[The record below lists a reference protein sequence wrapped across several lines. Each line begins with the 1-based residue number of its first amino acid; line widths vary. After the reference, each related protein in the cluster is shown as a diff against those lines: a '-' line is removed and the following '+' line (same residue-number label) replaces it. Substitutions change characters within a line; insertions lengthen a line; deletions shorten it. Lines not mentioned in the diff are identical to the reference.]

1 MPGPKRHVRLA
12 KTSRMCMF
20 PTRKNRG
27 LEITVT
33 RRLNKLRFWLM
44 MALAAPAMA
53 GCASRPDP
61 ALKLVSAV
69 PEGASNVKLLVATTR
84 RQSADPAIR
93 FSGERGRELRFAS
106 LDVSVPHERPTGEI
120 IWPSGGTADP
130 LKNFAATRFEPISAD
145 KIRNVLDESVAK
157 SGKRHVLVFV
167 HGYNTRFDEAAF
179 RLAQIVQDSGAP
191 VTPVLFSW
199 PSWGTLASYPYDRES
214 AAVSRDGLETVLR
227 ALAKD
232 PSVSEVSILAHS
244 MGGWLT
250 LESLRQMAI
259 REKQIFPKIKDLMLA
274 APDVDIDVAAAWA
287 KEIQGVKPR
296 PRTTLFVSADDK
308 ALRASGLLWGSR
320 DRLGSINA
328 NEEPYRTN
336 LAKFGVDVVDL
347 TSIKSTDSTN
357 HGKFASSPLVVR
369 QIGVRL
375 AAGQELHGSTSLA
388 ERSGAILQGTVR
400 TVGDVITSPLR
411 VGDVNAPE
419 SLGKPQ

>member
-1 MPGPKRHVRLA
+1 MSLFRA
-12 KTSRMCMF
+12 IKTQE
-20 PTRKNRG
+20 
-27 LEITVT
+27 LEFRVT
-33 RRLNKLRFWLM
+33 RRLNKALFWLM
-44 MALAAPAMA
+44 MGLAAPTLA

-61 ALKLVSAV
+61 ALKLVAAL
-69 PEGASNVKLLVATTR
+69 PEGATNVKLLVATTR
-84 RQSADPAIR
+84 NTSADPAIR
-93 FSGERGRELRFAS
+93 FSGERSQELRFAS
-106 LDVSVPHERPTGEI
+106 LDVSVPNERPSGEI

-130 LKNFAATRFEPISAD
+130 QKNFAATRFEPVPAD
-145 KIRNVLDESVAK
+145 KIRNVLNESMAK

-250 LESLRQMAI
+250 LEALRQMAI

-274 APDVDIDVAAAWA
+274 APDVDIDVAAAWG
-287 KEIQGVKPR
+287 KEMQGVKPR
-296 PRTTLFVSADDK
+296 PRITLFVSADDQ
-308 ALRASGLLWGSR
+308 ALRASRLLWGSR
-320 DRLGSINA
+320 ARLGSINA

-336 LAKFGVDVVDL
+336 LARNGVEVVDL
-347 TSIKSTDSTN
+347 TSIKSSDSTN

-375 AAGQELHGSTSLA
+375 AAGQELEGSTSFG
-388 ERSGAILQGTVR
+388 ERSSALLQGTVR
-400 TVGDVITSPLR
+400 TLGDVVTSPLR
-411 VGDVNAPE
+411 LGELDAPH
-419 SLGKPQ
+419 SFGKPQ